1 MTGPLDD
8 LARLELAR
16 LGKRRSI
23 AKHEYAFRAGEPAHC
38 VCVVEYGYIKMF
50 EPALDGR
57 EMLMFIRA
65 PQDILGLRGAAQQD
79 GKGLRTHSAQA
90 CEDSGIICI
99 PAEKFRTYLETHPRF
114 ALDVIEILA
123 ERLDEMCD
131 NLSNLAVAHVASR
144 VARIIL
150 HIGQCYGTQVGHTV
164 DLDIPLTQQ
173 EIADMAGAARQTV
186 SSILNTLKN
195 DGVISV
201 TQKHLRIEDAKRLT
215 DLALSSG
222 PESEVD

>member
-1 MTGPLDD
+1 MIGLLDD

-16 LGKRRSI
+16 LGERRFI
-23 AKHEYAFRAGEPAHC
+23 AKHEYVFRAGEPARC

-50 EPALDGR
+50 ELALDGR

-65 PQDILGLRGAAQQD
+65 PHDLLGLRGAAQQD

-90 CEDSGIICI
+90 CEDSGIIWV
-99 PAEKFRTYLETHPRF
+99 PAEKFRAYLESHPKF

-123 ERLDEMCD
+123 RRLDDMCD
-131 NLSNLAVAHVASR
+131 NFSNLAATHVASR
-144 VARIIL
+144 VAHIIL
-150 HIGQCYGTQVGHTV
+150 HIGRCYGTQVGHTV

-186 SSILNTLKN
+186 SSILNSLKN

-201 TQKHLRIEDAKRLT
+201 TQKHLRIEDIKRLT
-215 DLALSSG
+215 DLAIGSG
-222 PESEVD
+222 PEPELD